1 MNERI
6 WGIIGGVALLL
17 AFLSP
22 LVLGNSKKVERFFE
36 EVGKVGEVFR
46 RG

>member
-17 AFLSP
+17 AP
-22 LVLGNSKKVERFFE
+22 LITTCIRKLQKSREAL
-36 EVGKVGEVFR
+36 
-46 RG
+46 